1 MSETNTLASFFGQTR
16 VKQSL
21 VYYLV
26 FIQLGASFSLI
37 GPTLNALAS
46 NVSVDLERISVI
58 FTASALGYM
67 VGSLTSG
74 PLYDKLHGHR
84 FMAASLAATAIL
96 LALVPQ
102 MRSLWPLAALEFC
115 VGFTTSMMD
124 VGGNAQLVWA
134 HDGHNLGPFM
144 NALHAFFGV
153 GAFLTPLLAGAVFAR
168 GGDVGLI
175 YYVLA
180 FTALLVTALV
190 LGTKGPPRVVVPPAS
205 NEPGR
210 SRHAPLLFMVLT
222 FFFVVAAEGGLGG
235 WLFNYARGYNISEA
249 DAATLTA
256 GYWGAFTVGRW
267 LGIPIAARFKTT
279 HILFADFGLCVIS
292 MVLLWLGQGAVW
304 SNWVATIGFG
314 LGMASIFATM
324 LAFAETRMAL
334 TGTAAGL
341 FLASGSLGSMIF
353 PLLVGYLIVRS
364 GPDVVPML
372 LLGAML
378 AGLVFLVMLFRSPAP
393 AR

>member
-1 MSETNTLASFFGQTR
+1 MSENNTFASFFAQTR

-26 FIQLGASFSLI
+26 FIQLGAAFSLI
-37 GPTLNALAS
+37 GPTLNALAA
-46 NVSVDLERISVI
+46 NVSVGLEQISVV

-67 VGSLTSG
+67 VGSLGSG
-74 PLYDKLHGHR
+74 PLYDKVHGHR
-84 FMAASLAATAIL
+84 FMAASLAATALL

-102 MRSLWPLAALEFC
+102 TRSLWPLVALEFC
-115 VGFTTSMMD
+115 VGLTTSVMD

-153 GAFLTPLLAGAVFAR
+153 GAFLTPLLASAIFAR

-175 YYVLA
+175 YYALA
-180 FTALLVTALV
+180 ITALFVAVLVFM
-190 LGTKGPPRVVVPPAS
+190 TKGPPRVVVPPTS
-205 NEPGR
+205 DSPGR
-210 SRHAPLLFMVLT
+210 SRYAPLLFMVLT
-222 FFFVVAAEGGLGG
+222 FFFVVAAEGGMGG
-235 WLFNYARGYNISEA
+235 WLFNYARGYNVSEA
-249 DAATLTA
+249 GAATLTA

-279 HILFADFGLCVIS
+279 HILIADFGLCVIS
-292 MVLLWLGQGAVW
+292 MALLWLGRGMFW

-324 LAFAETRMAL
+324 LAFAETRIAL
-334 TGTAAGL
+334 TGTAAGF

-353 PLLVGYLIVRS
+353 PLIIGNLVVRS
-364 GPDVVPML
+364 GPDVIPLM

-378 AGLVFLVMLFRSPAP
+378 AGFIFLLLLFRSPAP